1 MKKENDARFLAF
13 INQLYLGGM
22 AHLGK
27 LPNPVSGKIE
37 KNLEVAHET
46 IETLRMIE
54 RKTKGNLS
62 REEENM
68 LKSFLT
74 NLQLNYVEESSRK
87 EEIKERGEKKEG
99 EEKEEKKISSE
110 DK

>member
-1 MKKENDARFLAF
+1 MEKESDARFLAF

-27 LPNPVSGKIE
+27 LPNPATGKIE
-37 KNLEVAHET
+37 KNLEIVHET
-46 IETLRMIE
+46 IETLRMVE
-54 RKTKGNLS
+54 RKTRGNLS

-74 NLQLNYVEESSRK
+74 NLQLNYVEEFN
-87 EEIKERGEKKEG
+87 KKG
-99 EEKEEKKISSE
+99 PEKEEAKKE
-110 DK
+110 KGKEKK

>member
-1 MKKENDARFLAF
+1 MEKESDARFLAF

-27 LPNPVSGKIE
+27 LPNPATGKIE
-37 KNLEVAHET
+37 RNLEVAHET
-46 IETLRMIE
+46 IETLRMVE
-54 RKTKGNLS
+54 RKTRGNLS

-74 NLQLNYVEESSRK
+74 NLQLNYVEEFNKK
-87 EEIKERGEKKEG
+87 EPAKEKSQEKKK
-99 EEKEEKKISSE
+99 EKDTKK
-110 DK
+110 